1 MVNRLASTCPNITHL
16 ELNKMYKLSETGRL
30 SIVTLLRQIVQN
42 NPPIIVFNMVE
53 FSRSSDHIENIGK
66 LVFEILMSSSI
77 NSITD
82 INFNTNEYWFC
93 KPIIRY

>member
-1 MVNRLASTCPNITHL
+1 MVNRLASICPNITNL
-16 ELNKMYKLSETGRL
+16 ELNEMYELSETGRL

-42 NPPIIVFNMVE
+42 NPPIKVLSMVE
-53 FSRSSDHIENIGK
+53 FSRSRDHIENIGK

-82 INFNTNEYWFC
+82 INFNTNELWF
-93 KPIIRY
+93 